1 MSKNL
6 LTFVLFS
13 VVLFL
18 SVYSVWRISQPRILS
33 PEEMKV
39 NGYYGYGSFQELR
52 DFNLIDHNGNI
63 FTKKN
68 LKEQNLNFL
77 YFGYS
82 SCPTECPV
90 TMSELRKL
98 INALREK
105 DFMLDDKQWVLV
117 TIDPERDSAKDI
129 NFYAS
134 RFDSSFVGL
143 RAERP
148 TLLSLTTQLNVAKVK
163 PMKHEMHSIE
173 ELSNHVN
180 NVILI
185 NKDAEYFG
193 FFRPP
198 FDISKLSLTYQSVT
212 TQ

>member
-52 DFNLIDHNGNI
+52 DFNLIDHNGDVL
-63 FTKKN
+63 TKKN

-82 SCPTECPV
+82 SCPTE
-90 TMSELRKL
+90 
-98 INALREK
+98 
-105 DFMLDDKQWVLV
+105 
-117 TIDPERDSAKDI
+117 
-129 NFYAS
+129 
-134 RFDSSFVGL
+134 
-143 RAERP
+143 
-148 TLLSLTTQLNVAKVK
+148 LSLI
-163 PMKHEMHSIE
+163 H
-173 ELSNHVN
+173 
-180 NVILI
+180 
-185 NKDAEYFG
+185 
-193 FFRPP
+193 
-198 FDISKLSLTYQSVT
+198 ISEPTRLR
-212 TQ
+212 